1 MRIADTAV
9 DQAEAN
15 AGQSAADRGSI
26 VSTVAVALGFAI
38 PVVTAPLVVMCLR
51 PLFSVFVKE
60 GAQLF
65 AGIGLP
71 GVYADSIGSRLAKI
85 NVAILLATWI
95 VVFTC
100 ECLEVSHLIRG
111 GVTIA
116 GVLGALV
123 ATTYLLRWNLGVRGW
138 DSWRMGM
145 LSFAGGNLPIFMIVA
160 AILALR

>member
-1 MRIADTAV
+1 M
-9 DQAEAN
+9 
-15 AGQSAADRGSI
+15 
-26 VSTVAVALGFAI
+26 
-38 PVVTAPLVVMCLR
+38 
-51 PLFSVFVKE
+51 
-60 GAQLF
+60 
-65 AGIGLP
+65 
-71 GVYADSIGSRLAKI
+71 
-85 NVAILLATWI
+85 
-95 VVFTC
+95 VFTC

-111 GVTIA
+111 GVTVA